1 MKYDSE
7 QLVILKGLE
16 PVQQRPGM
24 YTITTNPNH
33 LLQEVLDNSVDEAIN
48 GYGNKIKVTLYPDNS
63 IEVADNGRGMPVNI
77 HKEEGVSGVEVILTR
92 LHAGGK
98 FNNSNYGFSG
108 GLHGVG
114 VTVVNALSTKLEVTV
129 KRDGKVYFMRFN
141 HGQREDKLKAIAK
154 CPNYETGTTVR
165 FWTDPKYFDSEK
177 FDLKSL
183 VQIFEAKAILAPGL
197 EINFVDLQHNTE
209 QAWRYEK
216 GMEEFLLANLE
227 QDFLPNPVFTT
238 HAKGENEEL
247 DLCFAWK
254 FESPVVVS
262 EAFTNLIP
270 NNLGGTHVNGLRSGI
285 LEAVKDFCQLH
296 DLLDKKTTLV
306 ADDVWAHCN
315 YILSL
320 KMKDAQF
327 QGQTKEKLTSR
338 SASAFVN
345 SQVKDLFTIWL
356 NQNTNLATELVQ
368 IFINNA
374 RNRIAKE
381 NKVVRKKVSSGPRL
395 PGKLTDCISSDL
407 SRTELFI
414 VEGNSAGGSARM
426 ARNKETQ
433 AILPLRGKILN
444 TWEVSSNEVLKNNEV
459 HDIAVAIGLDPD
471 SDDVSGLRYGKICIL
486 ADADSD
492 GAHISTLICA
502 LFMKHFPKL
511 IDAGHV
517 YVALPPLFRIDVG
530 ANVHYVLDESEKN
543 AVLSKY
549 KNSKNIRITRFK
561 GLGEMNPD
569 QLRETTLDPNNRRL
583 LQLRWDLNG
592 KDPKDSAIKMVDML
606 LAKRRAPDRRD
617 WLEAKGDVTKVSD

>member
-1 MKYDSE
+1 MKKYDAE
-7 QLVILKGLE
+7 ELVILKGLE

-48 GYGNKIKVTLYPDNS
+48 GFGNKIKVTLYPDNS
-63 IEVADNGRGMPVNI
+63 VEVNDNGRGMPVNI

-98 FNNSNYGFSG
+98 FNSSNYGFTG

-114 VTVVNALSTKLEVTV
+114 VTVVNALSSKLEVTV
-129 KRDGKVYFMRFN
+129 KREGKIHFMRFN
-141 HGQREDKLKAIAK
+141 YGKPEAPLKVIGK
-154 CPNYETGTTVR
+154 CPKYETGTSVR

-177 FDLKSL
+177 FDIKALNR
-183 VQIFEAKAILAPGL
+183 IFEAKAILAPGL
-197 EINFVDLQHNTE
+197 EIEFYDQLHKTQ
-209 QAWRYEK
+209 QIWLYEN
-216 GMEEFLLANLE
+216 GMEEFLLKHLE
-227 QDFLPNPVFTT
+227 EDFLPNPVFTA

-247 DLCFAWK
+247 DVSFAWK
-254 FESPVVVS
+254 FGSPVVVNQ
-262 EAFTNLIP
+262 AFTNLIP

-285 LEAVKDFCQLH
+285 LEAVRDFCNLH
-296 DLLDKKTTLV
+296 DLLDKKTSLV
-306 ADDVWAHCN
+306 ADDVWNHCN
-315 YILSL
+315 FILSL
-320 KMKDAQF
+320 KMREAQF

-338 SASAFVN
+338 AASAFVN
-345 SQVKDLFTIWL
+345 IQVKDSFTIWL
-356 NQNTNLATELVQ
+356 NQNINLAKELVQ
-368 IFINNA
+368 VFINNA
-374 RNRIAKE
+374 RDRIAKE

-426 ARNKETQ
+426 ARNKEFQ

-471 SDDVSGLRYGKICIL
+471 STDLSGLRYGKICIL

-502 LFMKHFPKL
+502 LFMKHFPTL
-511 IDAGHV
+511 IDHGHV

-530 ANVHYVLDESEKN
+530 SKVHYVLDESEKN
-543 AVLSKY
+543 AVLAKY
-549 KNSKNIRITRFK
+549 KNNKNIRITRFK

-583 LQLRWDLNG
+583 LQLRWNHDRQN
-592 KDPKDSAIKMVDML
+592 AEKMVDML
-606 LAKRRAPDRRD
+606 LAKRRASDRRD

>member
-1 MKYDSE
+1 MQYDSE

-48 GYGNKIKVTLYPDNS
+48 GYGNHIKVTLHSDNS
-63 IEVADNGRGMPVNI
+63 MEVEDSGRGIPVNI

-98 FNNSNYGFSG
+98 FNGSGYGFSG

-114 VTVVNALSTKLEVTV
+114 VTVVNALSTKLEVHV
-129 KRDGKVYFMRFN
+129 QRDGKVYFMRFN
-141 HGQREDKLKAIAK
+141 YGIPEEPLKVIGK
-154 CPNYETGTTVR
+154 CPKYQTGTKVR
-165 FWTDPKYFDSEK
+165 FWVDPKYFDTDK
-177 FDLKSL
+177 YDLKAL
-183 VQIFEAKAILAPGL
+183 AHIFESKAILAPGL
-197 EINFVDLQHNTE
+197 QIDFLDQINNHERTWLYRD
-209 QAWRYEK
+209 
-216 GMEEFLLANLE
+216 GMQEFLISHLE
-227 QDFLPNPVFTT
+227 QEYQPDPIFAT
-238 HAKGENEEL
+238 HAQGENEEL
-247 DLCFAWK
+247 DVCFAWK
-254 FESPVVVS
+254 FTESVKVA

-285 LEAVKDFCQLH
+285 LDAVREFCNLH

-306 ADDVWAHCN
+306 ADDVWANCN

-338 SASAFVN
+338 SASQFVN
-345 SQVKDLFTIWL
+345 NQIKDLFSIWL
-356 NQNTNLATELVQ
+356 NQNTNTAKELVQ
-368 IFINNA
+368 VFIENA
-374 RNRIAKE
+374 RNRISKE
-381 NKVVRKKVSSGPRL
+381 NKVVRKKVNSGPRL
-395 PGKLTDCISSDL
+395 PGKLTDCISSDIE
-407 SRTELFI
+407 RTELFI

-426 ARNKETQ
+426 ARNKEYQ

-444 TWEVSSNEVLKNNEV
+444 TWEVSSNEVLTNNEV

-471 SDDVSGLRYGKICIL
+471 SNDLSGLRYGKICIL

-502 LFMKHFPKL
+502 LFMKHFPAL
-511 IDAGHV
+511 IDKGHV

-530 ANVHYVLDESEKN
+530 GKAHYVLDETEKDS
-543 AVLSKY
+543 VLSKI
-549 KNSKNIRITRFK
+549 KSKNVRITRFK

-583 LQLRWDLNG
+583 LQLRWNMHGGDRE
-592 KDPKDSAIKMVDML
+592 DAIKMVDML
-606 LAKRRAPDRRD
+606 LAKGRASDRRD
-617 WLEAKGDVTKVSD
+617 WLEAKGDVTKVND